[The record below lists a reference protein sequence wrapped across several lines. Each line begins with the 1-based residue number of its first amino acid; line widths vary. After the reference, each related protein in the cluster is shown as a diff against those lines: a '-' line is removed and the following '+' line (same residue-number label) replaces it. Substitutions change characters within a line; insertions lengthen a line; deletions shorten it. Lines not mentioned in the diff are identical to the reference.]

1 MKKYLNYIYI
11 LIISLFVSI
20 TSVYAE
26 VVGITL
32 KKSETILGVG
42 YSEILKYD
50 LPSGLN
56 SSNIVWKSSNE
67 KVAKVNSNGKV
78 TAITYGSTI
87 ITASINGYS
96 STCVVSVN
104 SDYVPVNGVTINKAN
119 LNITINSSESLV
131 SSVSP
136 NNASNKDV
144 VWKSSNTS
152 VATVDNNGKVV
163 AKKIGTTIITASSSG
178 YSSTCVVNVVDKIDL
193 KGITLNKTNLTLKEK
208 GSETLKVTFN
218 PGNATNKKITWK
230 SSNTSVV
237 TVDNNGLVKALKPGS
252 ATVTVISND
261 GGYVATSK
269 VTVEA
274 LSKKVSGVNLDKK
287 ELNLVAGEETS
298 LKVNVTPSYAE
309 NKNVKWE
316 SSDEKIVTVKDGV
329 VIAKRKGT
337 AEIKVITEDGE
348 LEAICKVNV
357 TSPPVKGISF
367 KEKEKTIY
375 VGNTE
380 TLFTV
385 NDPVNSEL
393 ETPVWTSSDE
403 KVVKVVNG
411 KITGLA
417 VGEGIITV
425 SNNEKTITASITIK
439 VVKKPEEKLNITV
452 DGYDLNFNPD
462 VKNYQLQIGSESE
475 IKINVNKEKYTING
489 NKNLKNGSIITVSV
503 NDKEKVTY
511 VINIKKKAS
520 YTIYFIAAISV
531 LLVLNLI
538 RLFIKNKKSRR

>member
-1 MKKYLNYIYI
+1 M
-11 LIISLFVSI
+11 
-20 TSVYAE
+20 
-26 VVGITL
+26 
-32 KKSETILGVG
+32 
-42 YSEILKYD
+42 KYD

-56 SSNIVWKSSNE
+56 SSNIVWNSSNE

-417 VGEGIITV
+417 VGESIITV